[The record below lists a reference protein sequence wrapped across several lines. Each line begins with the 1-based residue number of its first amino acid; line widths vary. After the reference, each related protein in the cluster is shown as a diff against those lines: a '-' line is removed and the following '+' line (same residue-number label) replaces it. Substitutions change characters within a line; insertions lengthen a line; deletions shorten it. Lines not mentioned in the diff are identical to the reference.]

1 MKIRNEKGFT
11 LIEVMVALAI
21 MAALAVA
28 LTLLVSQVLDARSQL
43 SEARQEGAEKLVDFL
58 TRVDRQLNQL
68 VVRRPHEL
76 GQGLGDGSL
85 LLMNDARELYWVSAG
100 QWVLPLQDYSTRL
113 RLWRL
118 QWDDEEEQLTLAA
131 SGLLDAAEE
140 HSWTPVDRLQQVTD
154 LNWAFYHQQSWQTT
168 LPGGQLPA
176 AVRLSLTWKG
186 EDYQR
191 LMLLPEAIRIT
202 PAGSS
207 GGGDG

>member
-1 MKIRNEKGFT
+1 MKIKQQRGFT
-11 LIEVMVALAI
+11 LVEVMVALAI

-28 LTLLVSQVLDARSQL
+28 LTLLVSQVLDARNQL
-43 SEARQEGAEKLVDFL
+43 SETRQEGAEKLVDFL

-68 VVRRPHEL
+68 VIRRPHEL
-76 GQGLGDGSL
+76 GEGLGDGSL
-85 LLMNDARELYWVSAG
+85 LLMNNAREFYWVSAG

-118 QWDDEEEQLTLAA
+118 HWDDDEELLTLAA
-131 SGLLDAAEE
+131 TGLIDAAEE
-140 HSWTPVDRLQQVTD
+140 YDWTLVDSLQQVTD

-186 EDYQR
+186 QDYQR

-207 GGGDG
+207 GGNDD